1 MADFIEKTVN
11 KTAVRDLAIPIDDVE
26 TFDDL
31 IESIIDDN
39 PFDCIGYVKDG
50 VEMPAPGALHLDE

>member
-39 PFDCIGYVKDG
+39 PFDSIGYVKGG
-50 VEMPAPGALHLDE
+50 VEMPAPGAQHLDE

>member
-1 MADFIEKTVN
+1 MADFVEKTVN
-11 KTAVRDLAIPIDDVE
+11 KTAIRDLAIPIPNVE
-26 TFDDL
+26 AFNTI